1 MDDTFHII
9 GSVNPEFLCP
19 EVCIKTLKDTSSD
32 EESTPKDE
40 GGSEFRDGSDISQPV
55 LRLVDEENLLVLP
68 PEDQEEKSEV
78 DTTLY
83 DDRRDVGTP
92 STVINKP
99 ETPHKS
105 PETVEG
111 QVCKKKKKKK
121 HLIVNLSNCKYE
133 SVRRVLKR
141 FGFRE
146 TEDDEDWCLYW
157 TDYSVTID
165 KVLVMKQWQKINHF
179 PGMSEI
185 CRKDSLAR
193 NLNRMIRLFPK
204 DYNIFPKTWCLPS
217 DWNDIQNYAKKHK
230 SKTFIIKPDNGCQGR
245 GIYITKNAKDIRPVE
260 NMICQ
265 VYISKPFLI
274 DGYKFDLRIYVLL
287 TSCDPLRLFVFK
299 DGLVRF
305 TTCSYIEPNQRNV
318 HDMYMHLTNYA
329 VQKHSE
335 GYIRDNEEGGTK
347 RRITTLNRWFKDNG
361 YDVKKIWEDID
372 DVIIKTL
379 LSGYAIIR
387 HNYRTCFPNHIQ
399 TSACFEILGFD
410 IIFNHRLKPYVLE
423 VNHSPSFTTD
433 SKLDKEIKEAM
444 LWDTVQLA
452 HFNAVS
458 KKKCCDE
465 ERKRIRNRLL
475 HKNIDK
481 DHRCSLERDIERY
494 QALSEKYENSHM
506 GNFRLIY
513 PSSDL
518 EKYSQFLNPTATFYQ
533 ETVTYKV
540 RSECARQLREEIRL
554 KQEKLDL
561 IANKHK
567 QSQSESPAPKRLRIK
582 INTGLLSQ
590 QLIKSVNNDEIIN
603 NSNQLI
609 PISKV
614 DFNVNNKQNNQEE
627 QRKLDKCLEVS
638 TEGKQEKDSNDNH
651 SDNQALIKST
661 LNNVE
666 LCINTKLPQPILDN
680 EEAERRNELKR
691 REDQMHKIG
700 LISMLYELFAHSHS
714 LKYKDKKE
722 FNELYLDNNTNTEQ
736 NCTEHRQSQ
745 QKADKKKERELNVL
759 KPTASWKNRT
769 QLSGR
774 QKYWI
779 KNQEHE
785 NSAKEK
791 PDIIHDTKITPV
803 VWDNPIEKNKPSLVP
818 VANQCC
824 NNYFVRLNG
833 SRCINSAQPSIN
845 ILTFGAFP
853 SHQFHKIHQQKSQP
867 SYRVHSGNLCD
878 GGIHSN
884 SSMIN
889 PTNGQIIQNLPVN
902 LDSQSLYQ
910 DCNDTNFTGKKSHQS
925 VKNSSFESIC
935 NPIHTSLR
943 INENYGF
950 LPSRSIR
957 SNSAVKSKYI
967 FTDLTSCSNNS
978 NNITTSNSQN
988 TSRQHSH
995 NSSNK
1000 KAPNDS
1006 ESVKTAEKYKTP
1018 LPTLVIPRVNT
1029 SHNSH
1034 GSQLIINGLMP
1045 VVSSA
1050 KLNRV
1055 TKRTSN
1061 QEYYRTVLNE

>member
-1 MDDTFHII
+1 MDDIVHIKD
-9 GSVNPEFLCP
+9 SVSPEFLSS
-19 EVCIKTLKDTSSD
+19 EVHIKTLGDTSSD
-32 EESTPKDE
+32 EENIPEDE
-40 GGSEFRDGSDISQPV
+40 GGSELKDSLNVCQPV
-55 LRLVDEENLLVLP
+55 LRLIDEENLLILP
-68 PEDQEEKSEV
+68 PEDQEEKSET
-78 DTTLY
+78 DTALHDGCGEVEKSSNGAMT
-83 DDRRDVGTP
+83 
-92 STVINKP
+92 NKP
-99 ETPHKS
+99 ETPLKS
-105 PETVEG
+105 PPEG
-111 QVCKKKKKKK
+111 QVCKKKRKKK
-121 HLIVNLSNCKYE
+121 HLVVNLSNCKYE

-217 DWNDIQNYAKKHK
+217 DWNDVQNYARKHK

-265 VYISKPFLI
+265 VYISRPFLI

-305 TTCSYIEPNQRNV
+305 TTYSYIEPNQRNV

-410 IIFNHRLKPYVLE
+410 ILFNHRLKPYVLE

-481 DHRCSLERDIERY
+481 DHKCSLERDVEKY

-513 PSSDL
+513 PSNDL
-518 EKYSQFLNPTATFYQ
+518 EKYSSFLNPTATFYQ

-590 QLIKSVNNDEIIN
+590 QLMKSDNNDEIVN

-609 PISKV
+609 PINKV
-614 DFNVNNKQNNQEE
+614 DFNVNNRQNNQEE
-627 QRKLDKCLEVS
+627 QRKPDKCLEVP
-638 TEGKQEKDSNDNH
+638 TERKQEKDSDDNH
-651 SDNQALIKST
+651 PGNQASIEST
-661 LNNVE
+661 LNNGKV
-666 LCINTKLPQPILDN
+666 CINTKLPQPILDD
-680 EEAERRNELKR
+680 EETERRNELKK

-700 LISMLYELFAHSHS
+700 LISILYELFAQNKHSHS
-714 LKYKDKKE
+714 LKIKDKKG

-736 NCTEHRQSQ
+736 NCIEHRQSQ
-745 QKADKKKERELNVL
+745 QETDKKKGRELNVL
-759 KPTASWKNRT
+759 KPTTSWKNRT

-779 KNQEHE
+779 KNQGHG

-791 PDIIHDTKITPV
+791 PDIILDTKRTPV
-803 VWDNPIEKNKPSLVP
+803 VWDNLIEKNKPSLVP
-818 VANQCC
+818 QMNQCF

-833 SRCINSAQPSIN
+833 NRCVNSAQPSIN
-845 ILTFGAFP
+845 NPTFGAFP
-853 SHQFHKIHQQKSQP
+853 SHQLHKIHQQKSQQ
-867 SYRVHSGNLCD
+867 SHRVHSGNFYN

-884 SSMIN
+884 PTIIN
-889 PTNGQIIQNLPVN
+889 PTNGQNLPAN
-902 LDSQSLYQ
+902 LDSQAFYQ
-910 DCNDTNFTGKKSHQS
+910 DCNDTTLTVVKSHQS
-925 VKNSSFESIC
+925 VKNSFESIC

-943 INENYGF
+943 MNENCGF

-957 SNSAVKSKYI
+957 SNSAIKSKYI
-967 FTDLTSCSNNS
+967 YTDLTSCNNNS

-988 TSRQHSH
+988 ASRQNSH
-995 NSSNK
+995 NSSSK
-1000 KAPNDS
+1000 KVPNDS

-1018 LPTLVIPRVNT
+1018 LPTLVNPRVNT

-1034 GSQLIINGLMP
+1034 SPQLMINGLMP
-1045 VVSSA
+1045 VVTSA

-1055 TKRTSN
+1055 ARRSSN